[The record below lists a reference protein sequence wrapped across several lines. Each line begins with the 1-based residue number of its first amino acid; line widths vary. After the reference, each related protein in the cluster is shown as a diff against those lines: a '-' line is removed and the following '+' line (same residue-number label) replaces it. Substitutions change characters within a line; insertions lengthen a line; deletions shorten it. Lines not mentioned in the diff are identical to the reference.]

1 MNEAIKRAI
10 EDYNKAA
17 KAHTAA
23 AKKARELDEVERKAW
38 NAIKGTGSSFFKRCE
53 EQPELYAEAHK
64 ASDAATKARKAA
76 DIKKAV
82 LMAASNNAAYIAAD
96 ALRTAIKATPEKFS
110 APTHYKKFSEAIAEI
125 VGDDFY
131 LETRY
136 CIHIHFRPGSY
147 GHDTAFVCELDRNG
161 QKIDLSSLEKHE
173 PGRQFPTLKEIEAEA
188 KKAARD
194 AEKIRKIYKEAEAKS
209 EAIKNSYRS
218 NIKYY
223 IPHIFGGLK
232 DDYRLF

>member
-1 MNEAIKRAI
+1 MDEAIKRAI

-23 AKKARELDEVERKAW
+23 AKKARELDEAETKAW
-38 NAIKGTGSSFFKRCE
+38 NALRATGTSFFKRCE
-53 EQPELYAEAHK
+53 ENPELYAAAEK
-64 ASDAATKARKAA
+64 ASEAATKARKAA

-82 LMAASNNAAYIAAD
+82 LMAMSNNVAYIAAD
-96 ALRTAIKATPEKFS
+96 ALKTAIKKNPEKFS
-110 APTHYKKFSEAIAEI
+110 FPTHYKKFSEAVKEI
-125 VGDDFY
+125 VGDSFY

-147 GHDTAFVCELDRNG
+147 GHDTAFVCDLNSHQ
-161 QKIDLSSLEKHE
+161 QKIDPASLEKHE
-173 PGRQFPTLKEIEAEA
+173 PGRVFLTLKEIEAEA

-209 EAIKNSYRS
+209 EAIKNSYSS